1 MKKALLT
8 IISIFILIFSS
19 ILIYHVFSDDSIEI
33 EQGDTK
39 KDTTNDDVMDEIDE
53 NLIDENDEIEIGEMV

>member
-1 MKKALLT
+1 MKKALLA

-19 ILIYHVFSDDSIEI
+19 ILLYHVFSEDSIEI

-39 KDTTNDDVMDEIDE
+39 KDTTDDVMDEINE
-53 NLIDENDEIEIGEMV
+53 NLIDEDDEVEIGEII